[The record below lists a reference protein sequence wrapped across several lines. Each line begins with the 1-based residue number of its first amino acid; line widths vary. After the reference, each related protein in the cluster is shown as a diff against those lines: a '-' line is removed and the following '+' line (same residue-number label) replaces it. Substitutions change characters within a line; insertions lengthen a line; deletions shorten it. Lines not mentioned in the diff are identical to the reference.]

1 MKKELGTL
9 QERKEAV
16 EKVKLITYMIIVI
29 NSHQNTTKQKLH
41 FLENILF
48 ITVKQTAYGYRKA
61 KITPIDCCRKYSCRA
76 AAHKSQCLILKWY
89 VTLSYFLSLLKS

>member
-29 NSHQNTTKQKLH
+29 YLSPKHHKTKAPLSREH
-41 FLENILF
+41 FIHYCEKNCIS
-48 ITVKQTAYGYRKA
+48 VR
-61 KITPIDCCRKYSCRA
+61 
-76 AAHKSQCLILKWY
+76 
-89 VTLSYFLSLLKS
+89 